1 MFGEYLNY
9 DKGLQ
14 CRDFIYI
21 DDVVESIIWLYQN
34 NNVSGILNLG
44 TGIAASFNDVAKE
57 IISNHVEVDEKI
69 FKDIVEYIKFPE
81 NLKGRY
87 QSYTLANMNAIR
99 SFGFEKKFFNIKEG
113 ISRYIEKLKAKPE

>member
-1 MFGEYLNY
+1 MQFSKSIELIHSPP
-9 DKGLQ
+9 
-14 CRDFIYI
+14 DFIRSLDLCVRYTKKKEI
-21 DDVVESIIWLYQN
+21 F
-34 NNVSGILNLG
+34 NLG

-57 IISNHVEVDEKI
+57 IISNHVEVDEKV
-69 FKDIVEYIKFPE
+69 FKDIVEYINFPE